1 MKNYLNNIGKKS
13 KNAFKNLGNVSL
25 KKRNKVLET
34 YIKSLKKAKLGNF
47 IISVLTKI

>member
-34 YIKSLKKAKLGNF
+34 YICLLYTSDAADE
-47 IISVLTKI
+47 